1 MKTDRKKMRFGQLW
15 QQWSSRSWT
24 LLRTRIA
31 RPMIYRMRRRLV
43 FAGIARASEVH
54 LLGLRLRT
62 DPGVFHPLYF
72 SSSRILAEDILERS
86 LRGLSVLDMG
96 TGTGPIALAAAR
108 AGARVTACDVNPR
121 AVAVSRQNSS
131 LNSVQIEVI
140 ESDLFTGV
148 SGRRFDIICFNI
160 PFFADDPATHLE
172 AAFNA
177 GRNLETLRRFA
188 RGSVEHLQPNGRVA
202 IILSEDCDCNA
213 VLDTF
218 AEAGLEVESRRTTSR
233 LLELFHVVWLRA
245 AAGLQA

>member
-1 MKTDRKKMRFGQLW
+1 MKLGQLW
-15 QQWSSRSWT
+15 HQWSSRSWA
-24 LLRTRIA
+24 LLRIRIA
-31 RPMIYRMRRRLV
+31 RPMIYRLRRRLV
-43 FAGIARASEVH
+43 LEGIARASEVH

-62 DPGVFHPLYF
+62 DPSVFHPLYF
-72 SSSRILAEDILERS
+72 SSSRILAHDLLERS
-86 LRGLSVLDMG
+86 LRGLLVLDMG
-96 TGTGPIALAAAR
+96 TGAGPIALAAAR

-131 LNSVQIEVI
+131 LNGIHVEVV
-140 ESDLFTGV
+140 ESDLFTGL
-148 SGRRFDIICFNI
+148 SGRRFDIICFNV
-160 PFFADDPATHLE
+160 PFFADDPSTHLE

-218 AEAGLEVESRRTTSR
+218 ADAGLEVESRRTTSR
-233 LLELFHVVWLRA
+233 LLEHFHVVWLRA
-245 AAGLQA
+245 AARLPA